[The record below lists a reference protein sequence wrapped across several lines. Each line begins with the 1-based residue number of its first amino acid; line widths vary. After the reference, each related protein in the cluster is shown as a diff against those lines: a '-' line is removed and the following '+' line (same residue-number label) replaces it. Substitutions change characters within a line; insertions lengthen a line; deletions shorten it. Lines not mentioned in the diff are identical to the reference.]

1 MTRNPTATEVLL
13 ATVYTVAF
21 VVLVLGT
28 AGWIEGM
35 H

>member
-1 MTRNPTATEVLL
+1 MDRNPSLAEVLL
-13 ATVYTVAF
+13 ATVYLIGF

-35 H
+35 